1 MSPSNKPLRVI
12 ISEKAANF
20 PEHVS
25 GISFIY
31 EPDLWQNPEKLMQS
45 IQDVDGLIVRNQ
57 TQVNA
62 TILSNAK
69 NLQVIGR
76 LGAGLDNIDCHAA
89 RAAGIQIVY
98 APDANTLSVAEYC
111 LAQIFTI
118 LRKLPNAMLSTKSGE
133 WQRAKFTGRELSETL
148 IGLVGFGKIARALA
162 ERIHYLGGRVIV
174 ATRSPEKVPNIF
186 DAVSLNVLLKQ
197 ADILSLHIPGGSETK
212 HLMSLPQFEAMKS
225 TAWLLNT
232 ARGSVVDEE
241 ALSIAL
247 AEENIAGAVL
257 DLREAEPPIA
267 GELENLPN
275 LYLTPHIAAFTNAA
289 QKRVSQVVFADVLAV
304 LNGEQAEYSF

>member
-89 RAAGIQIVY
+89 RAAGIQIV
-98 APDANTLSVAEYC
+98 
-111 LAQIFTI
+111 
-118 LRKLPNAMLSTKSGE
+118 
-133 WQRAKFTGRELSETL
+133 
-148 IGLVGFGKIARALA
+148 
-162 ERIHYLGGRVIV
+162 
-174 ATRSPEKVPNIF
+174 
-186 DAVSLNVLLKQ
+186 
-197 ADILSLHIPGGSETK
+197 
-212 HLMSLPQFEAMKS
+212 
-225 TAWLLNT
+225 
-232 ARGSVVDEE
+232 
-241 ALSIAL
+241 
-247 AEENIAGAVL
+247 
-257 DLREAEPPIA
+257 
-267 GELENLPN
+267 
-275 LYLTPHIAAFTNAA
+275 
-289 QKRVSQVVFADVLAV
+289 
-304 LNGEQAEYSF
+304 